1 MKKILIH
8 WAALFICFNCFAQK
22 QSNNALL
29 WRIENKENDNVSY
42 LFGTIHLAQ
51 KRFVVYSDS
60 VYEAIQKSNRFYNE
74 VDLLNQ
80 SFFGDNE
87 LLDFFEA
94 KVNYMDSLK
103 TTAGWKSLI
112 NRINQRYNAAI
123 DPGDLEAFVAF
134 GQKIMTE
141 YFEPEQDVDVSDI
154 MLAQFAKSLGKKT
167 GGLETHLLQFK
178 MLYDI
183 IDARVGDTTLE
194 LTDEAQV
201 IVNMKE
207 HYLKENIDSMTR
219 IVENINPTYRKI
231 VFDDRNKTM
240 SDSIAK
246 HIMNES
252 SFFAIGAGHLGG
264 KQGVINLLR
273 EKGLIITPVHSEN
286 KMSLLV
292 IKKIFD
298 QYKYKD
304 VEGVKDLDTK
314 IVIEEAPPPP
324 PPKENPPKVKMQ
336 TVPKA
341 KTKGKQ

>member
-1 MKKILIH
+1 MKKILIC
-8 WAALFICFNCFAQK
+8 WTALFICFNCLAQK

-60 VYEAIQKSNRFYNE
+60 VYEAIQKSNIFYNE

-80 SFFGDNE
+80 SFFGDKE

-112 NRINQRYNAAI
+112 NRINQRYNATI

-141 YFEPEQDVDVSDI
+141 YFEPEQDVDVSDV

-167 GGLETHLLQFK
+167 GGLEAPLLQFK

-207 HYLKENIDSMTR
+207 HYLK
-219 IVENINPTYRKI
+219 KI
-231 VFDDRNKTM
+231 ST
-240 SDSIAK
+240 A
-246 HIMNES
+246 
-252 SFFAIGAGHLGG
+252 
-264 KQGVINLLR
+264 
-273 EKGLIITPVHSEN
+273 
-286 KMSLLV
+286 
-292 IKKIFD
+292 
-298 QYKYKD
+298 
-304 VEGVKDLDTK
+304 
-314 IVIEEAPPPP
+314 
-324 PPKENPPKVKMQ
+324 
-336 TVPKA
+336 
-341 KTKGKQ
+341 